1 MLNRLYCTVLAAMLI
16 GIQRGVGGF
25 GPPDP
30 SDGSAEGRRR
40 DRGDVPGWVMI
51 TVMTAIVV
59 IALLAVFK
67 EQVLSA
73 VRSAFDKVNKSGDTK

>member
-1 MLNRLYCTVLAAMLI
+1 MVLI
-16 GIQRGVGGF
+16 GVQRSIGGF
-25 GPPDP
+25 GSPEP
-30 SDGSAEGRRR
+30 SDRADGRRGR

-67 EQVLSA
+67 DQVLNA
-73 VRSAFDKVNKSGDTK
+73 VRSAFDKVNKSGGDTK